1 MADTTKLHVA
11 LQSAREMEIEVA
23 DAAAVRT
30 ALETALEQ
38 GDKIIWVVD
47 TRGHEF
53 GFIVDKL
60 AFMEFEGERSRPS
73 VGFGAVT

>member
-23 DAAAVRT
+23 DAGAVRT
-30 ALETALEQ
+30 ALEAAFAQ

-53 GFIVDKL
+53 GFVVDKL

-73 VGFGAVT
+73 VGFGGTS